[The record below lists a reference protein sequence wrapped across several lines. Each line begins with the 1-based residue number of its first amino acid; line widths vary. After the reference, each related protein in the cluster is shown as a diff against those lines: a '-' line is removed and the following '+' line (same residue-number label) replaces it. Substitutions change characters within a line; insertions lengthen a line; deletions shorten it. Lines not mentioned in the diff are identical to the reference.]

1 MSERATLPPSS
12 EVFDRV
18 HQDSGREVRQPL
30 ARPRFQVTV
39 SAFEGDHDRRTIDA
53 LAAWVERTYAADLA
67 QRPSKHV
74 YIRHLP
80 AEVVARIDTLRSSE
94 VVLAAIRRQFA
105 ASSVVTPMA
114 HTDEL
119 YISHYNKDHGGDQG
133 LFDKHYDGNLGFL
146 PLVSVVRA
154 LIYLQ
159 SDASY
164 TVVFADSQVR
174 KAFGSYEFGLLDF
187 HRELHWVEGEFTP
200 GGPQRILLKCNYLI
214 APRNAGLVARLV
226 LTANTG
232 VFYLVKAAMEYSKSP
247 TTVPQRFVGVVCN
260 VARELNNRSPWLPI
274 GGAVLMV
281 GVLLGGAV
289 MLLS

>member
-1 MSERATLPPSS
+1 MSESVAMPPTS
-12 EVFDRV
+12 ETVGRV
-18 HQDSGREVRQPL
+18 EPESGREGHKPV
-30 ARPRFQVTV
+30 ARPRFLATV
-39 SAFEGDHDRRTIDA
+39 GTFAGAHERQTIDE
-53 LAAWVERTYAADLA
+53 LAAWVERTYADDLA
-67 QRPSKHV
+67 RRPSKHV
-74 YIRHLP
+74 YLRHLP
-80 AEVVARIDTLRSSE
+80 PDIVARIDELRASE
-94 VVLAAIRRQFA
+94 VVLAALRRQFP
-105 ASSVVTPMA
+105 ASSVVTPMT

-214 APRNAGLVARLV
+214 APRNAGAVARLV
-226 LTANTG
+226 LAANTG

-247 TTVPQRFVGVVCN
+247 TTAPQRVVGVVCN

-274 GGAVLMV
+274 GVALLAV
-281 GVLLGGAV
+281 GVVLGGGV